1 MDSNK
6 IFELGVSCPYELSSS
21 PTRFPDCCLAISS
34 TLISS
39 IVSLLP
45 KKPAFTLSIGSGSG
59 FLEYILAQSNENV
72 SVQGVEVSSTVNR
85 YIAEEDMHVVSGAWG
100 LYSFAQQ
107 ATAWMFVYPRD
118 PKLITKYLNNYGDE
132 AVELIIWLGPRVDWP
147 DYEPC
152 FRRSSFSKLDF
163 PDIGLTPYEIAVVA
177 EKS

>member
-1 MDSNK
+1 MDVSN
-6 IFELGVSCPYELSSS
+6 IANQLSLS

-34 TLISS
+34 TLITS

-59 FLEYILAQSNENV
+59 LLEYILAKSNGNV

-85 YIAEEDMHVVSGAWG
+85 YISEEDMHVVSGAWG

-118 PKLITKYLNNYGDE
+118 PKLITRYLDTYGGD
-132 AVELIIWLGPRVDWP
+132 AVELILWLGPRVDWP

-152 FRRSSFSKLDF
+152 FRQSSFSKLEF
-163 PDIGLTPYEIAVVA
+163 PDIGLAPYEIAVIA
-177 EKS
+177 RRS

>member
-1 MDSNK
+1 MDMSTVNQ
-6 IFELGVSCPYELSSS
+6 LSSS

-39 IVSLLP
+39 IVALLP
-45 KKPAFTLSIGSGSG
+45 KKPTFTLSIGSGSG
-59 FLEYILAQSNENV
+59 LLEYLLARSNENV

-85 YIAEEDMHVVSGAWG
+85 YIPEEDMHVVSGAWG
-100 LYSFAQQ
+100 LYPFAQQ
-107 ATAWMFVYPRD
+107 AAAWMFVYPRD
-118 PKLITKYLNNYGDE
+118 PKLITRYLATYGDS

-152 FRRSSFSKLDF
+152 FRQSSFSKLEF

-177 EKS
+177 KRS

>member
-1 MDSNK
+1 MDVSN
-6 IFELGVSCPYELSSS
+6 IANQLSLS
-21 PTRFPDCCLAISS
+21 PTRFSDCCLAISS
-34 TLISS
+34 TLIIS

-59 FLEYILAQSNENV
+59 LLEYILAQSNGNI

-85 YIAEEDMHVVSGAWG
+85 YISEEDMHVVSGAWG

-118 PKLITKYLNNYGDE
+118 PKLITRYLDTYGGD
-132 AVELIIWLGPRVDWP
+132 AVELILWLGPRVDWP

-152 FRRSSFSKLDF
+152 FRQSSFWKLEF
-163 PDIGLTPYEIAVVA
+163 PDIGLAPYEIAVIA
-177 EKS
+177 RRS